1 MNSLDDVYAAAA
13 GQYSGLAV
21 TTHRFQTAWRRLCD
35 SGDSPSPDH
44 AADLYLALACLDG
57 EPAAVATLEQRLMG
71 QLTQLNRFRLSD
83 DEARTLV
90 AETLSSLC
98 TGAQPRLTRYSARG
112 PLDAWLG
119 VLLTRHALSLRTA
132 KKAPEDLDEVLLGSQ
147 ATDGV
152 PEVELLKQRFRG
164 VFSDAFKA
172 AIGALDVKQRNL
184 LRQHYLDGLTLE
196 ELALLYRVHRAT
208 VARNLAEAR
217 TTLLELTRDEVAH
230 RTAIGRLEVDS
241 IVRLVQSHLDVSA
254 AFFLHRTGVQE

>member
-1 MNSLDDVYAAAA
+1 MSSLDDVYAAAA
-13 GQYSGLAV
+13 GHASGLAV
-21 TTHRFQTAWRRLCD
+21 TPHRFQAAWRRLCD

-57 EPAAVATLEQRLMG
+57 EPTALTMLEQRLKG

-98 TGAQPRLTRYSARG
+98 TGAHPRLNRYSARG

-119 VLLTRHALSLRTA
+119 VLLTRQALSLRTA
-132 KKAPEDLDEVLLGSQ
+132 KAPEDLDEVLLGSQ

-217 TTLLELTRDEVAH
+217 TTLLERTRDEVAQ

-254 AFFLHRTGVQE
+254 AFFLNRTGAGQ